1 MPSNWAELRNAC
13 DLSGAY
19 TLTGGF
25 DSTAYDD
32 LIYIGWPAPAGPN
45 LTKINQTVAIIGNG
59 AVVDA
64 SKKGSFFR
72 VMPGASLTLQSITL
86 QNGQNVSRGCQS
98 LSSPATD
105 HEGGCFNSLAF
116 ATALELSII
125 LEPSSSRTPSF

>member
-1 MPSNWAELRNAC
+1 MVHVSALSHENGSMPSNWAELRNAC

-25 DSTAYDD
+25 DSTAYDEW
-32 LIYIGWPAPAGPN
+32 IYIGGSST
-45 LTKINQTVAIIGNG
+45 TKINQTVAIIGNG

-72 VMPGASLTLQSITL
+72 VIPGASLTLQSITL

-98 LSSPATD
+98 
-105 HEGGCFNSLAF
+105 HLALPPLTTR
-116 ATALELSII
+116 AVVSIDWQ
-125 LEPSSSRTPSF
+125 SRQLRSCP